1 MPNGRANIGT
11 RPNPSGMNLY
21 SVKADSKI
29 TSTAKTLAAT
39 EAIKPKA
46 RKLSKRLVSVFL
58 LDILLGYL
66 LQPSKMKAAAT
77 KEVTMPTGHVKFFDP
92 VKGFGFVQSDEG
104 AEAFLHVTNL
114 PDGVTDVK
122 PGTRVEYSVVDGKRG
137 AQVLSLR
144 IIEVPESLEKKQRA
158 ASRMK
163 NEDLVILVE
172 GLISALDK
180 IRPGIEHGRLP
191 EGPNAE
197 KLARL
202 LRTLADQLKS

>member
-1 MPNGRANIGT
+1 M
-11 RPNPSGMNLY
+11 
-21 SVKADSKI
+21 
-29 TSTAKTLAAT
+29 
-39 EAIKPKA
+39 
-46 RKLSKRLVSVFL
+46 
-58 LDILLGYL
+58 
-66 LQPSKMKAAAT
+66 
-77 KEVTMPTGHVKFFDP
+77 KEVKMPTGSVKFFDP
-92 VKGFGFVQSDEG
+92 VKGFGFVQPDEEG
-104 AEAFLHVTNL
+104 PQAFLHVTNL
-114 PDGVTDVK
+114 PDGLTDIK
-122 PGTRVEYSVVDGKRG
+122 PGTRVEYSIVDSKRG

-172 GLISALDK
+172 GLISALDN

-191 EGPNAE
+191 EGASAE